1 MPCHFRS
8 LIRVQK
14 RITKGLEVICY
25 YANGTW
31 NFDNTKLIELRKL
44 MNNRERLTYPIEVS
58 EFDLIDYFVDCAMC
72 ARRFMLKQTDDTIP
86 AAKRHLKM

>member
-1 MPCHFRS
+1 
-8 LIRVQK
+8 
-14 RITKGLEVICY
+14 
-25 YANGTW
+25 
-31 NFDNTKLIELRKL
+31 
-44 MNNRERLTYPIEVS
+44 MNNRERLTYPIEVF